1 MLKHALLFLAI
12 LSAPLANAQPF
23 AIGTRSITFTD
34 ASRSRDIPCTVHY
47 PALTGGNATPAADGT
62 FPVLVHGHGF
72 VMTVDAYT
80 NLRDGF
86 VPKGYILV
94 LPTTEG
100 GFAPAHASFGQDLSF
115 LADALQAAGADLS
128 SPLFGH
134 VAPATALMGHS
145 MGGGASFLG
154 AANNANIQALVN
166 FAPAETNPSAIAA
179 AADVQVPT
187 LVFAATE
194 DCVTP
199 TAANQRP
206 MYDAVP
212 VACKAFV
219 EIIGGGHCF
228 FGASSF
234 TCSLGEVTCG
244 PDLTISREQQHD
256 VMNDFAGLW
265 LDHFLKDDQG
275 AINTFRDSVLVSTR
289 VNSEQT
295 CITTAVPAS
304 GSLLGSRLWPVPAD
318 AFLRSEGAPAN
329 VAVEVHDAAGKCV
342 LRRAFVGQTLDISE
356 LPNGTYRVSW
366 SEGEALVT
374 MPFVVLR

>member
-12 LSAPLANAQPF
+12 LSAPLADAQPF

-115 LADALQAAGADLS
+115 LADALQAAGADPS

-179 AADVQVPT
+179 AANVQVPT

-234 TCSLGEVTCG
+234 TCSFGEVTCG

-265 LDHFLKDDQG
+265 LDHFLKDDVG
-275 AINTFRDSVLVSTR
+275 ALSAFRDSVLMSDR
-289 VNSEQT
+289 VIAET
-295 CITTAVPAS
+295 ACITTAIAETPATNVQLS
-304 GSLLGSRLWPVPAD
+304 PVPV
-318 AFLRSEGAPAN
+318 SS
-329 VAVEVHDAAGKCV
+329 V
-342 LRRAFVGQTLDISE
+342 LRVDGLASSAEVYVFDIRGRCCLSTRLVHGSMDISE
-356 LPNGTYRVSW
+356 LPSGSYYLRSGPVIARFIGS
-366 SEGEALVT
+366 
-374 MPFVVLR
+374 FVVAR